1 MVPVD
6 ATAFL
11 GEEIEEWLRAGL
23 IVWRETKGYTCPILN
38 G

>member
-23 IVWRETKGYTCPILN
+23 IAWRRLRDTLALF
-38 G
+38 